1 MSSRTLI
8 VFVIAVAAG
17 IATFVLLQTRGG
29 GGIRPAAAECDESP
43 RSCLPEL
50 NFLDIDGNMLTAES
64 LKGKVVM
71 VNFWA
76 TWCKPC
82 IKEIPD
88 LVDAYAKYRDQGF
101 ELVGVVEGKVSQ
113 RALAAFVKRNKMNYP
128 VVLLEQ
134 YLYEKFDYP
143 SSWPTTFLYDRTG
156 KNRLVRRGPIHSAEL
171 DRILPKLLESK

>member
-1 MSSRTLI
+1 MSSKGMIL
-8 VFVIAVAAG
+8 FSMAVAAG
-17 IATFVLLQTRGG
+17 ITAFVLLHTRGG
-29 GGIRPAAAECDESP
+29 EGIRPAAAECDDSP
-43 RSCLPEL
+43 RSCLPDV
-50 NFLDIDGNMLTAES
+50 NFLDIDGNMIPATD

-82 IKEIPD
+82 LKEIPD
-88 LVDAYAKYRDQGF
+88 FIDAYAKYREKGF

-113 RALAAFVKRNKMNYP
+113 RALHSFVKRNKMNYP

-143 SSWPTTFLYDRTG
+143 NRWPTTFLYDRDG
-156 KNRLVRRGPIHSAEL
+156 KNRLVRRGPIHADEL
-171 DRILPKLLESK
+171 ERMISQLL